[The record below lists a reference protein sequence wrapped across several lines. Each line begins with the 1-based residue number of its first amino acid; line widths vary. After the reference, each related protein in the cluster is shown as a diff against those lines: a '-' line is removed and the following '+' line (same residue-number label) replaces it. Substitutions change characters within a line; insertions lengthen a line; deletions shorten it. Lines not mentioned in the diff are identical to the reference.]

1 MAHLSVTLAVEVRGI
16 LVTWRLDDVALDEGD
31 VLAQLPLSIA
41 GAPTLDLDDEAVT
54 ATDEGGRLPL
64 VRSLGEDEDGDA
76 LHVWRV
82 GRPTSGSVSVSY
94 LAEPV
99 AGEPRAA
106 TPPLELRAEG
116 GGLSGALKC
125 FVLLPPGPEDLTF
138 DLRWVAPPLEGR
150 ATSGPGSWTAVSS
163 LGEDDGTA
171 GELSGAGLERL
182 GDTYA
187 MCGDLGRHRHRDGRL
202 STWWLTSPGIDVE
215 AFSARLGTTYQV
227 MAEAFDAAAHPYRVF
242 LRTHPHRGGSAAA
255 HPASFVMSMN
265 PANPLDEG
273 SLFETIAH
281 ELVHEWLHLDGSA
294 EEVTWFV
301 EGSADYYSLVL
312 PLREGMLDDDAF
324 LQAVNLEARECYANL
339 RRGLTMAEA
348 QPLFFSDFLA
358 HRLPYARGMFY
369 LADLDARV
377 RRATG
382 GARSVDDVVRDVVR
396 RRRVGERV
404 GLEEW
409 CGLVEELLHV
419 AERPILDDLVFTGTG
434 RPGEDCF
441 GARFEKQTI
450 EVPVLDLG
458 VDPSTLVTGRVTG
471 VRAGGA
477 ADRAGLREGETVEL
491 PRYPDLVRLDLGD
504 VVTVGLTRDGE
515 SVRVD
520 LPLDGPTAPVPQ
532 WRRRPR

>member
-16 LVTWRLDDVALDEGD
+16 RVTWRLDDVALDDGD
-31 VLAQLPLSIA
+31 VLAQLPVSIA
-41 GAPTLDLDDEAVT
+41 GAPTLDLEDEAVT

-64 VRSLGEDEDGDA
+64 VMRAGDDEDGDP
-76 LHVWRV
+76 LHQWSV
-82 GRPTSGSVSVSY
+82 GRSSSGPVSVSY

-99 AGEPRAA
+99 AAEPQAA

-125 FVLLPPGPEDLTF
+125 FLLLPSGPEGLTF
-138 DLRWVAPPLEGR
+138 DVRWIAPPLVGR
-150 ATSGPGSWTAVSS
+150 ATSRPASWTAVSS
-163 LGEDDGTA
+163 LGEGDEAEGV
-171 GELSGAGLERL
+171 LSGTGLERL
-182 GDTYA
+182 GDTYL
-187 MCGDLGRHRHRDGRL
+187 MCGDLEHHRHLDGRL

-215 AFSARLGTTYQV
+215 AFSARLGTTYQL
-227 MAEAFDAAAHPYRVF
+227 MAEAFDAPAHPYRVF
-242 LRTHPHRGGSAAA
+242 LRTHPHRGAAASA
-255 HPASFVMSMN
+255 HPASFVMSLN
-265 PANPLDEG
+265 PAHPLDEG
-273 SLFETIAH
+273 SIFETIAH

-301 EGSADYYSLVL
+301 EGAADYYSLVL

-324 LQAVNLEARECYANL
+324 LQAVNLEARECYANV

-382 GARSVDDVVRDVVR
+382 GVRSVDDVVRDVVR
-396 RRRVGERV
+396 RRRAGERI

-409 CGLVEELLHV
+409 CGLVEELLQV
-419 AERPILDDLVFTGTG
+419 DERPILDDLVFTGLG

-441 GARFEKQTI
+441 AARFEKQTI

-458 VDPSTLVTGRVTG
+458 VDPSTLVTRRVTG
-471 VRAGGA
+471 VRPGGA
-477 ADRAGLREGETVEL
+477 ADRAGLREGESVDL
-491 PRYPDLVRLDLGD
+491 PRYPDLVRLDVGD
-504 VVTVGLTRDGE
+504 VVTIGLTREGE
-515 SVRVD
+515 TVHVD
-520 LPLDGPTAPVPQ
+520 IPLDGQTASVPQ
-532 WRRRPR
+532 WRLRPG